1 MSMSKPAW
9 YNEEQKHIQS
19 LHNEVESKERTNTQ
33 IQDEIDHKLGEIAQL
48 ETEIDSINREI
59 AEPKLPLLLF
69 YNIKYLDTTGTGHH
83 RFCHE
88 KVYYYVNTDTVDIVT
103 NIFILDTRS
112 KSLLPGAVDL
122 TIAFANKSPS
132 DIGQITDG
140 IKGVVDHLLENTKVT
155 SWAHLGQLLAAYYDP
170 KAE

>member
-1 MSMSKPAW
+1 MSKPAW

-19 LHNEVESKERTNTQ
+19 LHNEVESKERTKTQ
-33 IQDEIDHKLGEIAQL
+33 IQNEVEHKLGEIATL
-48 ETEIDSINREI
+48 ETEIASINREI

-69 YNIKYLDTTGTGHH
+69 YNIKFLDTTGNGHA

-88 KVYYYVNTDTVDIVT
+88 RVYYYVNTDTVDTVT

-112 KSLLPGAVDL
+112 KNLLPGAVDL
-122 TIAFANKSPS
+122 TIAFAKMSPS
-132 DIGQITDG
+132 DIEQIRTG
-140 IKGVVDHLLENTKVT
+140 IKSTVEHLLENTKVS

-170 KAE
+170 KTE